1 MPTMSPAPDFQWLQA
16 QRTIR
21 NVLAR
26 HGITGPDADDAVQA
40 WTLEAITRD
49 FDPPP
54 YDPPAAAYMT
64 AALVS
69 RYGIGVILRDRVK
82 QGRRS
87 ARRIGLEQPQPDGE
101 PVGVRDAAPASTNPA
116 TMAEAGE
123 ELAERM
129 PRYAARARAE
139 GLTPAG
145 LALIAAGWGP
155 LDDDDAARTT
165 PAVPQ
170 CGPGYTP
177 PSRGC
182 RGLWKRRR
190 PAAPAA
196 VLDGENLTAYRAALA
211 TYYAR

>member
-1 MPTMSPAPDFQWLQA
+1 MNFPNAT
-16 QRTIR
+16 
-21 NVLAR
+21 
-26 HGITGPDADDAVQA
+26 ADDWTNARRRLERFARRHDLTADQAEEIAQAALCDLLTCNYRGRCPATLAVA
-40 WTLEAITRD
+40 VGWRIRTARRYGVWTLAPGNSTR
-49 FDPPP
+49 
-54 YDPPAAAYMT
+54 
-64 AALVS
+64 
-69 RYGIGVILRDRVK
+69 RDRS
-82 QGRRS
+82 GM
-87 ARRIGLEQPQPDGE
+87 E
-101 PVGVRDAAPASTNPA
+101 PSPVRDVAPSSTNPA

-123 ELAERM
+123 ALAERM

-177 PSRGC
+177 PARGC

-190 PAAPAA
+190 PATPGP
-196 VLDGENLTAYRAALA
+196 VLDGVNLEAYRAALA
-211 TYYAR
+211 VYYAR